1 MYMYMVYT
9 SCTPY
14 VYTKVY
20 TMYAYTMYTVYT
32 TSFKNNRAS
41 TFRSIQG
48 KYNIAQSKKTKN
60 DKTELTLKEEN
71 FNP

>member
-32 TSFKNNRAS
+32 IQVKEKKVYKKRKIDFKIFIKIENYH
-41 TFRSIQG
+41 FLC
-48 KYNIAQSKKTKN
+48 IA
-60 DKTELTLKEEN
+60 
-71 FNP
+71 